1 MAEYPRIAVGGA
13 ANHQS
18 IHTKC
23 ILIILCRRSIHHVTV
38 ADNGDVHAGIVFHSS
53 DEGPIGGIAV
63 FGGAQAAV
71 DGQGGD
77 AHVLQAF
84 GDVDDFAVRVI
95 VTEACLDRHRC
106 LYRLHHSFSDGHH
119 LRDVVHDARA
129 GTFRSHLLYRTT
141 EVDVDDI
148 RVGRLGITR
157 RLHHRIDGVAEDLNA
172 HGTFHLLKIEFL
184 DAFHRVADKAVGGDE
199 FRVHHVGAKE
209 FADITERRVRHVF
222 HRREEQR
229 IMLEFEVG
237 EFVHFLVSALRPFDE
252 LRAQDLGFYAA
263 KVQKVYLCSKIN
275 LIMNDNLK
283 QSTGI
288 RILIF
293 LVILLISGLI
303 GVAASALFMFAG
315 DTGMKLGQGISSIFM
330 FVVPPIVYYFITRK
344 EHQMRDLGL
353 RKLSPP
359 WWLILIGAILMFISL
374 PVSNLLTEWNEGMK
388 LGGAFQ
394 MLEDMMKTLEQT
406 ATDLTERMLNVDT
419 IGGLLLNLIIIA
431 LIPAVGEELTF
442 RGVIQQGLT
451 RRMNPHVAIILSA
464 AIFSFI
470 HFQFY
475 GFLTRMFLGMLLGY
489 MFYITGSL
497 WTSILMHFLNNGSA
511 VLIYYLNN
519 KGIINVDVDHFGA
532 TQSVWL
538 IIVSAVVTIGL
549 IAWSWIKAQPK
560 KQAETTP
567 LTPPAG
573 NN

>member
-1 MAEYPRIAVGGA
+1 
-13 ANHQS
+13 
-18 IHTKC
+18 
-23 ILIILCRRSIHHVTV
+23 
-38 ADNGDVHAGIVFHSS
+38 
-53 DEGPIGGIAV
+53 
-63 FGGAQAAV
+63 
-71 DGQGGD
+71 
-77 AHVLQAF
+77 
-84 GDVDDFAVRVI
+84 
-95 VTEACLDRHRC
+95 
-106 LYRLHHSFSDGHH
+106 
-119 LRDVVHDARA
+119 
-129 GTFRSHLLYRTT
+129 
-141 EVDVDDI
+141 
-148 RVGRLGITR
+148 
-157 RLHHRIDGVAEDLNA
+157 
-172 HGTFHLLKIEFL
+172 
-184 DAFHRVADKAVGGDE
+184 
-199 FRVHHVGAKE
+199 
-209 FADITERRVRHVF
+209 
-222 HRREEQR
+222 
-229 IMLEFEVG
+229 
-237 EFVHFLVSALRPFDE
+237 
-252 LRAQDLGFYAA
+252 
-263 KVQKVYLCSKIN
+263 
-275 LIMNDNLK
+275 
-283 QSTGI
+283 
-288 RILIF
+288 

-359 WWLILIGAILMFISL
+359 WWLILISAVLMFISL

-406 ATDLTERMLNVDT
+406 ATDLTERMLNIDT

-442 RGVIQQGLT
+442 RGVIQQALA
-451 RRMNPHVAIILSA
+451 RKMNPHIAIILSA

-538 IIVSAVVTIGL
+538 IIASAVVTIGL

>member
-1 MAEYPRIAVGGA
+1 
-13 ANHQS
+13 
-18 IHTKC
+18 
-23 ILIILCRRSIHHVTV
+23 
-38 ADNGDVHAGIVFHSS
+38 
-53 DEGPIGGIAV
+53 
-63 FGGAQAAV
+63 
-71 DGQGGD
+71 
-77 AHVLQAF
+77 
-84 GDVDDFAVRVI
+84 
-95 VTEACLDRHRC
+95 
-106 LYRLHHSFSDGHH
+106 
-119 LRDVVHDARA
+119 
-129 GTFRSHLLYRTT
+129 
-141 EVDVDDI
+141 
-148 RVGRLGITR
+148 
-157 RLHHRIDGVAEDLNA
+157 
-172 HGTFHLLKIEFL
+172 
-184 DAFHRVADKAVGGDE
+184 
-199 FRVHHVGAKE
+199 
-209 FADITERRVRHVF
+209 
-222 HRREEQR
+222 
-229 IMLEFEVG
+229 
-237 EFVHFLVSALRPFDE
+237 
-252 LRAQDLGFYAA
+252 
-263 KVQKVYLCSKIN
+263 
-275 LIMNDNLK
+275 MNDNLK
-283 QSTGI
+283 QSSGI

-303 GVAASALFMFAG
+303 GVAASAIFMFAG

-330 FVVPPIVYYFITRK
+330 FVVPPILYYIITRK
-344 EHQMRDLGL
+344 EHQMKDLGL
-353 RKLSPP
+353 RKLTPP
-359 WWLILIGAILMFISL
+359 WWLIIIGAFLMFISL

-442 RGVIQQGLT
+442 RGVVQQGLT